1 MAQPFLIGAVALGA
15 AGWLCGLLLTG
26 RPSGERRAMGP
37 AAYVIAAVGAVVALA
52 AVTVPR
58 RAPWPGAG
66 PWGEGVAVGGIAALL
81 AGYAALRASGG
92 SPLRWAAAVAA
103 PCFAAVAAAAGALLW
118 IPTSPVETFIG
129 LATGWFLVTLLLYV
143 GLSGGHADQADTPQ
157 LSDPALTVLVS
168 GLGFAAALCATIA
181 LGHFRD
187 SASAQAA
194 RWTIAAVGL
203 AAGVPTG
210 ILLSGALA
218 GSNEPSARS
227 LIQLGRAALPAAVV
241 AALGYLVFAR
251 VLPES
256 RLLSSAAIGV
266 AASYLQWWLLADGEA
281 RATQDAQAAGR
292 SSIQGHSVLAVLVIF
307 GALIVGFYLLAGYGT
322 GLVLLAAWLP
332 AGILL
337 AAEAANRSG
346 GESRAAEVERVPVD
360 RHVAQLLLFGV
371 ILLLYRVFI
380 QRFEDELAGALL
392 TDHFAIFSIMLGAL
406 IPVLL
411 ADLLRRTDRDARPP
425 AGRQIVR
432 LTLAVTAALA
442 LPAGLLV
449 LWGPRAAIGLLTGFM
464 LGVLV
469 FPDAALAAMIALG
482 TAALMAQWTHPLLH
496 AAAQTRAE
504 KARILLWLAGIVAGA
519 LLATDLA
526 GRLFDRLRRR
536 GRSAAAAIQEG
547 AEP

>member
-1 MAQPFLIGAVALGA
+1 MAQPFLIGAVVWGA

-58 RAPWPGAG
+58 RAPWPGTG

-81 AGYAALRASGG
+81 AGYVALRASGG
-92 SPLRWAAAVAA
+92 SPLRWAAAVAT

-118 IPTSPVETFIG
+118 IPTSPVETLLG

-143 GLSGGHADQADTPQ
+143 GLSGGHA
-157 LSDPALTVLVS
+157 
-168 GLGFAAALCATIA
+168 
-181 LGHFRD
+181 H
-187 SASAQAA
+187 QAA

-210 ILLSGALA
+210 ILFSGALA

-241 AALGYLVFAR
+241 AGLGYLVFAR
-251 VLPES
+251 VLPEP
-256 RLLSSAAIGV
+256 RLLSAAAIGV
-266 AASYLQWWLLADGEA
+266 AASCLQWWLLAEGEG
-281 RATQDAQAAGR
+281 RATQDAQAAWR
-292 SSIQGHSVLAVLVIF
+292 SSIPGHSVLAVLPIF

-346 GESRAAEVERVPVD
+346 GESRAPEVERVPVG

-432 LTLAVTAALA
+432 LTLAVAAALA
-442 LPAGLLV
+442 LPAC
-449 LWGPRAAIGLLTGFM
+449 P
-464 LGVLV
+464 
-469 FPDAALAAMIALG
+469 
-482 TAALMAQWTHPLLH
+482 
-496 AAAQTRAE
+496 E
-504 KARILLWLAGIVAGA
+504 C
-519 LLATDLA
+519 A
-526 GRLFDRLRRR
+526 GRI
-536 GRSAAAAIQEG
+536 AAFRKE
-547 AEP
+547 